1 MQKSNKFSNIVK
13 KMKEDLKI
21 ESFLNRMAEKH
32 KANAMK
38 IKEIKFCHSE
48 NLCHF
53 VLLSLNKKQK
63 SEQPMWIARSL
74 CGVKNQV
81 VNMRIN
87 DVYRSRLRPI
97 EQPTSKNKQCIK
109 KRIYLF

>member
-1 MQKSNKFSNIVK
+1 MKDERG

-63 SEQPMWIARSL
+63 SEQPMWIARSIL
-74 CGVKNQV
+74 V
-81 VNMRIN
+81 
-87 DVYRSRLRPI
+87 
-97 EQPTSKNKQCIK
+97 EIK
-109 KRIYLF
+109 ELENSQLSIFNSQFI

>member
-1 MQKSNKFSNIVK
+1 
-13 KMKEDLKI
+13 MKEDLKI

-63 SEQPMWIARSL
+63 SEQPMWIARSIL
-74 CGVKNQV
+74 VEIKELENSQLSIFNFQLASYLLKN
-81 VNMRIN
+81 
-87 DVYRSRLRPI
+87 YH
-97 EQPTSKNKQCIK
+97 
-109 KRIYLF
+109 

>member
-1 MQKSNKFSNIVK
+1 MKDERG

-63 SEQPMWIARSL
+63 SEQPMWIARSIL
-74 CGVKNQV
+74 V
-81 VNMRIN
+81 
-87 DVYRSRLRPI
+87 
-97 EQPTSKNKQCIK
+97 EIK
-109 KRIYLF
+109 EFENSQLSTFN

>member
-1 MQKSNKFSNIVK
+1 
-13 KMKEDLKI
+13 MKEDLKI

-63 SEQPMWIARSL
+63 SEQPMWIARSIL
-74 CGVKNQV
+74 V
-81 VNMRIN
+81 
-87 DVYRSRLRPI
+87 
-97 EQPTSKNKQCIK
+97 EIK
-109 KRIYLF
+109 ELENSQLSIFNSQFI

>member
-1 MQKSNKFSNIVK
+1 MKDERG

-53 VLLSLNKKQK
+53 VLLSILV
-63 SEQPMWIARSL
+63 E
-74 CGVKNQV
+74 
-81 VNMRIN
+81 
-87 DVYRSRLRPI
+87 
-97 EQPTSKNKQCIK
+97 IK
-109 KRIYLF
+109 ELENSQLSIFNSQFI

>member
-1 MQKSNKFSNIVK
+1 MKDERG

-63 SEQPMWIARSL
+63 SEQPAVDCSL
-74 CGVKNQV
+74 NMEGV
-81 VNMRIN
+81 
-87 DVYRSRLRPI
+87 
-97 EQPTSKNKQCIK
+97 
-109 KRIYLF
+109 

>member
-1 MQKSNKFSNIVK
+1 
-13 KMKEDLKI
+13 MKEDLKI

-81 VNMRIN
+81 VKY
-87 DVYRSRLRPI
+87 VG
-97 EQPTSKNKQCIK
+97 
-109 KRIYLF
+109 

>member
-1 MQKSNKFSNIVK
+1 MKDERG

-63 SEQPMWIARSL
+63 SEQPMWIARL
-74 CGVKNQV
+74 YGRC
-81 VNMRIN
+81 
-87 DVYRSRLRPI
+87 LRFYPL
-97 EQPTSKNKQCIK
+97 PPSG
-109 KRIYLF
+109 YSP

>member
-1 MQKSNKFSNIVK
+1 
-13 KMKEDLKI
+13 
-21 ESFLNRMAEKH
+21 MAEKH

-63 SEQPMWIARSL
+63 SEQSTWVARL
-74 CGVKNQV
+74 VLELKEENF
-81 VNMRIN
+81 N
-87 DVYRSRLRPI
+87 
-97 EQPTSKNKQCIK
+97 
-109 KRIYLF
+109 